1 MRKGIAQTALILSAL
16 ALSAFSARG
25 QNVTQPSPSQ
35 NTAQAA
41 QPAHSS
47 KDRKLWTDDNIDSL
61 RSPDEIYL
69 MQQELAKEKLEAEK
83 EMAKK
88 LSSLQ
93 VCSAGPTVKTIQQA
107 DEMIAQDKQDLKA
120 QKDYVKQME
129 DQLAND
135 PNADKQRLEWRIE
148 SRSATAARIQE
159 EITNLQKQR
168 NVLAKNAPA
177 ENGSAPSTASA
188 ATAPDSTQQ

>member
-1 MRKGIAQTALILSAL
+1 MRQGIAQTALILSAL
-16 ALSAFSARG
+16 AIAAFTARG
-25 QNVTQPSPSQ
+25 QNATQPPPPQ
-35 NTAQAA
+35 KATQQI
-41 QPAHSS
+41 QPG
-47 KDRKLWTDDNIDSL
+47 KDAKLWTDDNIESV

-69 MQQELAKEKLEAEK
+69 MQQELAKKKLEAEK
-83 EMAKK
+83 EMARK

-159 EITNLQKQR
+159 EITSLQKQK
-168 NVLAKNAPA
+168 NVLTKNAPA
-177 ENGSAPSTASA
+177 ENGSAASTTSA
-188 ATAPDSTQQ
+188 TTAPDSTQQ

>member
-1 MRKGIAQTALILSAL
+1 MRRGVAPTALIFSAL
-16 ALSAFSARG
+16 AIAAFGARG
-25 QNVTQPSPSQ
+25 QTPTPPPPFQRNAQQTQPGK
-35 NTAQAA
+35 NA
-41 QPAHSS
+41 
-47 KDRKLWTDDNIDSL
+47 KLWTDDNIESV

-69 MQQELAKEKLEAEK
+69 KQQELAKEKLEAAK
-83 EMAKK
+83 EAAKK
-88 LSSLQ
+88 LASLQ

-120 QKDYVKQME
+120 QKDYIKQME

-148 SRSATAARIQE
+148 SRSATAARIQD
-159 EITNLQKQR
+159 EIASLQKQK

-177 ENGSAPSTASA
+177 ESGSAPSPASPTTTSA
-188 ATAPDSTQQ
+188 STQP